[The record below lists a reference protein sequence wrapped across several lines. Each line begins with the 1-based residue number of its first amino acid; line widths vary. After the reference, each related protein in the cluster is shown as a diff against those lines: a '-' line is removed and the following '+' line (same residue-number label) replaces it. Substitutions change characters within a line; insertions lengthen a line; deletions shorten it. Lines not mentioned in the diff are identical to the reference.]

1 MKKLTVLALFSLL
14 AGMTLRATLLFSDN
28 LSYANG
34 CIETDGLW
42 YCYSPDTPKL
52 DAFVA
57 SDLLIL
63 NSTNS
68 DAVAAPT
75 NGFTLPPGDTITYAS
90 FTIKCSQLPTQYG
103 GFFCIFK
110 DNTNDEAAHVII
122 NSWGTVVP
130 GTYRLGISDFATS
143 IETAKT
149 TNFPLDLATGITYQV
164 IFSFDTNQ
172 SDATAGANL
181 WINPSTNDL
190 INLNDVYATDPPTT
204 PDEDADA
211 AMSVSKIGFSQYA
224 DQGIVA
230 IGNVLCGTAPSDFYT
245 NAVIPHLPVFGV
257 EPQTTN
263 LYPGNGVSLYTAASG
278 IDETYQWYSNN
289 VALVDNPPTVVGSQ
303 TNVLSLTNLSH
314 TATYYVVVS
323 NTVGSVQSSN
333 AIVRVLA
340 PSAPFFVLEPTGAT
354 NSLGSSITLSGSAD
368 GSSPITYE
376 WYFEQTNTD
385 TFVAVASGSSYTFP
399 AAYAADGL
407 YYVTA
412 SNGFGATNST
422 TNSVLVVPVPT
433 VTIAYLHTFL
443 TNDPVLDNEGYYPN
457 GYALYNVQGVVTEF
471 GQMVYYEG
479 DHAYCLYYIQDTNA
493 APGVGGAVVFVNP
506 GDASNNPPVG
516 SYVNVTAQVEEYY
529 GDLELAVGADYA
541 GTTNYVITN
550 GLGMPITNLALPPV
564 APLNLA
570 LMSTNCMG
578 TYGIGIQNALVTLTN
593 VYLFS
598 DTSGDPVSGN
608 FGTNAE
614 TVLDAYQTDS
624 TNGPY
629 IEVDVYT
636 YTNAANQ
643 FGTNLWGRPI
653 PSFCYQLTGVTAIEN
668 FGTPYPLLY
677 PQRYEDFV
685 TTLPASFR
693 TGLAHTNAVSTIT
706 WPAVPGSTYSVY
718 GATNLLGPWS
728 QAFGL
733 GYYPSIGTYTTTNGA
748 ATQFY
753 KISSP

>member
-1 MKKLTVLALFSLL
+1 MKKLTVFALFLLL
-14 AGMTLRATLLFSDN
+14 AGMSLRATLLFTDN
-28 LSYANG
+28 LIYPNG
-34 CIETDGLW
+34 MIETDGLW
-42 YCYSPDTPKL
+42 YCYSPATPKL
-52 DAFVA
+52 DAFV
-57 SDLLIL
+57 SNDLLIL

-75 NGFTLPPGDTITYAS
+75 NGEGVVLPPGDTIAWAS
-90 FTIKCSQLPTQYG
+90 FTINCSQLPTKYG
-103 GFFCIFK
+103 GYFCIFK
-110 DNTNDEAAHVII
+110 DNTNDEVAHIFVDTD
-122 NSWGTVVP
+122 GTVVP
-130 GTYRLGISDFATS
+130 GTYRLGISNFKTS
-143 IETAKT
+143 FEDAGT

-164 IFSFDTNQ
+164 VFEFDTNVNALTA
-172 SDATAGANL
+172 DAEL
-181 WINPSTNDL
+181 WVNPSMNDL
-190 INLNDVYATDPPTT
+190 IDLNNVFAIDEAST

-211 AMSVSKIGFSQYA
+211 VMSVSQIGFSQYA
-224 DQGIVA
+224 DQGVVK
-230 IGNVLCGTAPSDFYT
+230 IGNVNIGTSSNDFGFAT
-245 NAVIPHLPVFGV
+245 IPALPVWGV
-257 EPQTTN
+257 EPATTN

-278 IDETYQWYSNN
+278 IEETYQWYSNN

-303 TNVLSLTNLSH
+303 TPVLSVTNLSR

-323 NTVGSVQSSN
+323 NTVGSVQSTN

-354 NSLGSSITLSGSAD
+354 NSLGSSVTLSASAN

-376 WYFEQTNTD
+376 WYYEQTNTD
-385 TFVAVASGSSYTFP
+385 TFVAVASGASYTFP

-412 SNGFGATNST
+412 SNGFGNTNST
-422 TNSVLVVPVPT
+422 TNSVLVTPVPN
-433 VTIAYLHTFL
+433 VTIAYLHSFL
-443 TNDPVLDNEGYYPN
+443 TNDPVLDNETYYPN
-457 GYALYNVQGVVTEF
+457 GDALYNVQGVVTEF
-471 GQMVYYEG
+471 GQLVYYEG

-493 APGVGGAVVFVNP
+493 APGVGGATVFLDP

-516 SYVNVTAQVEEYY
+516 SYVDVTCEVEEYY
-529 GDLELAVGADYA
+529 GDLELVVEDA

-550 GLGMPITNLALPPV
+550 GLALPQV

-578 TYGIGIQNALVTLTN
+578 SYGIGIQDSLVTLTN
-593 VYLFS
+593 VYLF
-598 DTSGDPVSGN
+598 TTAGAPVSGN

-614 TVLDAYQTDS
+614 TELDAYQTDS

-636 YTNAANQ
+636 YTNAINQ
-643 FGTNLWGRPI
+643 FGTNLWGQPI

-668 FGTPYPLLY
+668 FGTPYPLFY

-685 TTLPASFR
+685 TTLPPSFKV
-693 TGLAHTNAVSTIT
+693 GVAHSNSISTIS

-718 GATNLLGPWS
+718 GATNILGPWS

-733 GYYPSIGTYTTTNGA
+733 SYYPSIGSYTTTNAA

-753 KISSP
+753 KVSSP

>member
-1 MKKLTVLALFSLL
+1 MKKLTVFALFLLL
-14 AGMTLRATLLFSDN
+14 AGMSLRATLLFTDN
-28 LSYANG
+28 LIYPNG
-34 CIETDGLW
+34 MIETDGLW
-42 YCYSPDTPKL
+42 YCYSPATPKL
-52 DAFVA
+52 DAFV
-57 SDLLIL
+57 SNDLLIL

-75 NGFTLPPGDTITYAS
+75 NGEGVVNELGGSIAWAS
-90 FTIKCSQLPTQYG
+90 FTINCSQLPTKYG
-103 GFFCIFK
+103 GYFCIFK
-110 DNTNDEAAHVII
+110 DNTNDEAAHIFVDTD
-122 NSWGTVVP
+122 GTVVP

-143 IETAKT
+143 FEDTGT

-164 IFSFDTNQ
+164 VFEFDTNVNA
-172 SDATAGANL
+172 STADAEL
-181 WINPSTNDL
+181 WVNPSTNDL
-190 INLNDVYATDPPTT
+190 IDLNNVFATDEAST
-204 PDEDADA
+204 PAEDADA
-211 AMSVSKIGFSQYA
+211 VLSVSQIGFSQYA

-230 IGNVLCGTAPSDFYT
+230 IGNVNIGTSSNDFGFAT
-245 NAVIPHLPVFGV
+245 IPKLPVFGV
-257 EPQTTN
+257 EPATTN

-303 TNVLSLTNLSH
+303 TPVLSVTNLSR

-323 NTVGSVQSSN
+323 NTVGSVQSTN

-354 NSLGSSITLSGSAD
+354 NSLGSSITLSASAN
-368 GSSPITYE
+368 GSSPISYE
-376 WYFEQTNTD
+376 WYYEQTNTD
-385 TFVAVASGSSYTFP
+385 TFVAVASGASYTFP

-422 TNSVLVVPVPT
+422 TNSVLVTPVPN
-433 VTIAYLHTFL
+433 VTIAYLHSFL
-443 TNDPVLDNEGYYPN
+443 TNDPVLDNELYFPN
-457 GYALYNVQGVVTEF
+457 GNALYNVQGVVTEF
-471 GQMVYYEG
+471 GQLVYYEG

-493 APGVGGAVVFVNP
+493 APGVGGATVFLDP

-516 SYVNVTAQVEEYY
+516 SYVNVTCEVEEYY
-529 GDLELAVGADYA
+529 GDLELNIGDP

-550 GLGMPITNLALPPV
+550 GLALPQV

-578 TYGIGIQNALVTLTN
+578 SYGIGIQDSLVTLTN
-593 VYLFS
+593 VYLF
-598 DTSGDPVSGN
+598 TTAGAPVSGN

-614 TVLDAYQTDS
+614 TELDAYQTDS

-636 YTNAANQ
+636 YTNAVNQ
-643 FGTNLWGRPI
+643 FGTNLWGQPI

-668 FGTPYPLLY
+668 FGTPYPLFY

-685 TTLPASFR
+685 TTLPPSFKV
-693 TGLAHTNAVSTIT
+693 GVAHSNSISTIS

-718 GATNLLGPWS
+718 GATNILGPWS

-733 GYYPSIGTYTTTNGA
+733 SYYPSIGSYTTTNAA

-753 KISSP
+753 KVSSP